1 MNANPLNY
9 VRGLVDGL
17 QGAVERKET
26 KLKAALVKEL
36 EVWLPALREF
46 APGDEHEE
54 LKAETIA
61 SAEAV
66 AK

>member
-17 QGAVERKET
+17 QGAIDRKEA

-46 APGDEHEE
+46 APGDEHEA